1 MAKQPCS
8 PQATSTRG
16 ERLWAQLGSR
26 LRFRREQIG
35 ITALKAAAAVGVTR
49 QTYAEYET
57 GQRLIP
63 ANQLAKLAELL
74 KVPVFY
80 FFDDLLT
87 FGGADAQQPTTE
99 YVYTVATETE
109 RIAALVEDFQK
120 LDFDRQQH
128 LLFVARALVDD
139 ASREASG

>member
-8 PQATSTRG
+8 RATSTPG
-16 ERLWAQLGSR
+16 ERLWAHLGSR

-35 ITALKAAAAVGVTR
+35 ITALKAAATVGVTR

-57 GQRLIP
+57 GERLIP

-87 FGGADAQQPTTE
+87 REAADAQEPTTE

-109 RIAALVEDFQK
+109 RIAALVDDFQK

-128 LLFVARALVDD
+128 LLFIARALVDD
-139 ASREASG
+139 ASREASR

>member
-8 PQATSTRG
+8 RRATSTRG
-16 ERLWAQLGSR
+16 ERLWAHLGSR

-57 GQRLIP
+57 GERLIP

-87 FGGADAQQPTTE
+87 READAQEPTTE

-109 RIAALVEDFQK
+109 RIAALVEDFKK

-139 ASREASG
+139 ASREASR

>member
-1 MAKQPCS
+1 MAKQPCWQ
-8 PQATSTRG
+8 QATSTRG
-16 ERLWAQLGSR
+16 DRLWAHLGSR

-35 ITALKAAAAVGVTR
+35 MTTLKAAACVGVTR

-57 GQRLIP
+57 GERLIP

-80 FFDDLLT
+80 FFDDLPT
-87 FGGADAQQPTTE
+87 CKEADAQEATTE
-99 YVYTVATETE
+99 NVYTVATETE

-139 ASREASG
+139 ASRAASR

>member
-1 MAKQPCS
+1 MAKQPCGQ
-8 PQATSTRG
+8 QATSTSSG
-16 ERLWAQLGSR
+16 RLWAHLGSR

-35 ITALKAAAAVGVTR
+35 ISVITAAAGAGVTR
-49 QTYAEYET
+49 QTYAEYEL
-57 GQRLIP
+57 GERLIP

-80 FFDDLLT
+80 FFDDLPT
-87 FGGADAQQPTTE
+87 CKEADAGEPTTE
-99 YVYTVATETE
+99 CVYTVATETE
-109 RIAALVEDFQK
+109 RIAALVEDFQR

-139 ASREASG
+139 ASREASR

>member
-1 MAKQPCS
+1 MAKLPCS
-8 PQATSTRG
+8 RRASSTRG
-16 ERLWAQLGSR
+16 ERLWAHLGSR

-35 ITALKAAAAVGVTR
+35 ITALKAAASVGVTR

-57 GQRLIP
+57 GERLIP

-87 FGGADAQQPTTE
+87 CEGADAQEPTTE
-99 YVYTVATETE
+99 YVYTVATEIE
-109 RIAALVEDFQK
+109 RIAALVGDFQK

-139 ASREASG
+139 ASREASR

>member
-8 PQATSTRG
+8 RQATSTRR

-35 ITALKAAAAVGVTR
+35 LSALKAAAGVGVTR

-57 GQRLIP
+57 GERLIP

-87 FGGADAQQPTTE
+87 CEEADAQEPTTE
-99 YVYTVATETE
+99 YVYTIATETE

-139 ASREASG
+139 ASREASR

>member
-1 MAKQPCS
+1 MAKQPCGQ
-8 PQATSTRG
+8 QATSTRG
-16 ERLWAQLGSR
+16 DRLWAHLGSR

-35 ITALKAAAAVGVTR
+35 MSVLTAAAGVGVTR

-57 GQRLIP
+57 GELLIP

-80 FFDDLLT
+80 FFDDLPT
-87 FGGADAQQPTTE
+87 CKAADAGEPMTE
-99 YVYTVATETE
+99 CVYTVATESE
-109 RIAALVEDFQK
+109 RIAALIEDFQR

-139 ASREASG
+139 ASREASR

>member
-1 MAKQPCS
+1 MAKQPCWQ
-8 PQATSTRG
+8 QATSTG
-16 ERLWAQLGSR
+16 SDRLWAHLGSR

-35 ITALKAAAAVGVTR
+35 ITALKAAAGVGVTR
-49 QTYAEYET
+49 RTYAEYET
-57 GQRLIP
+57 GERLIP

-80 FFDDLLT
+80 FFDDLPT
-87 FGGADAQQPTTE
+87 REEADAREPTME
-99 YVYTVATETE
+99 CVYTVATESE

-128 LLFVARALVDD
+128 LLFVARALVED
-139 ASREASG
+139 ASRQASR

>member
-1 MAKQPCS
+1 MAKQPCWQ
-8 PQATSTRG
+8 QATGTRG
-16 ERLWAQLGSR
+16 DRLWAHLGSR

-35 ITALKAAAAVGVTR
+35 ITALRAAAAVGVTR
-49 QTYAEYET
+49 QTFAEYET
-57 GQRLIP
+57 GERLIP

-80 FFDDLLT
+80 FFDDLPT
-87 FGGADAQQPTTE
+87 CEGADAREATTE

-109 RIAALVEDFQK
+109 RIAALIEDFQK

-139 ASREASG
+139 VSREASR

>member
-8 PQATSTRG
+8 RQATSTRG
-16 ERLWAQLGSR
+16 ERLWAQIGSR

-57 GQRLIP
+57 GARLIP

-87 FGGADAQQPTTE
+87 CTDAQEPTRE
-99 YVYTVATETE
+99 SVYTVATDTE

-139 ASREASG
+139 ASR

>member
-8 PQATSTRG
+8 RQATSTRG
-16 ERLWAQLGSR
+16 ERLWAQIGSR

-57 GQRLIP
+57 GERLIP

-80 FFDDLLT
+80 FFDEVPT
-87 FGGADAQQPTTE
+87 CKAADDGEPMTE
-99 YVYTVATETE
+99 
-109 RIAALVEDFQK
+109 
-120 LDFDRQQH
+120 
-128 LLFVARALVDD
+128 
-139 ASREASG
+139 

>member
-8 PQATSTRG
+8 RQATNTRG
-16 ERLWAQLGSR
+16 ERLWAHLGSR

-35 ITALKAAAAVGVTR
+35 LSALKAAAGVGVTR

-57 GQRLIP
+57 GERLIP

-80 FFDDLLT
+80 FFDDLPT
-87 FGGADAQQPTTE
+87 CKAADAGEPMTE
-99 YVYTVATETE
+99 CVYTVATESE
-109 RIAALVEDFQK
+109 RIAALIEDFQR

-139 ASREASG
+139 ASREASR